1 MRMNFRIIKKMD
13 ARDLRYFLHRL
24 DNTECLDPEIV
35 KKILETKKE
44 HKTTLILS
52 KNEEKIIQKYGRA
65 INLMLNHAIIEE
77 ETNV

>member
-1 MRMNFRIIKKMD
+1 MD